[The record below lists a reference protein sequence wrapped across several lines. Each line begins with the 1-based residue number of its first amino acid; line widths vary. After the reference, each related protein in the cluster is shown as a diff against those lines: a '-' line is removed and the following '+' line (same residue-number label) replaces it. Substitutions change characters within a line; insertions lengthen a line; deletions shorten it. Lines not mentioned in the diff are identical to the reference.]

1 MSESEPRLIH
11 GYLEALAAQLPASI
25 VDELADGLAETH
37 RSYLGRGLSCD
48 AAAEAAVE
56 EFGSAEEILAG
67 FARVNP
73 ARRAA
78 RRLLGLGPVVGLCWV
93 AALMTSRVWPG
104 PLPARVGVGLA
115 LLASIG
121 LLAVAALGRRYRV
134 SVLSGMAGF
143 AGFAALDTALIVGVV
158 VLVGSLTWVTALAM
172 AGSLL
177 RVALCARALRPAIA
191 GWLGLAGWREPL
203 VCASVLSNLYV

>member
-1 MSESEPRLIH
+1 MSESEPRLIR
-11 GYLEALAAQLPASI
+11 GYLAVLACQLPASI

-37 RSYLGRGLSCD
+37 RFYLSRGLSCD

-56 EFGSAEEILAG
+56 EFGPADEILAG

-78 RRLLGLGPVVGLCWV
+78 RRLLGLGPVVGACWV
-93 AALMTSRVWPG
+93 AALVTSRVWPG
-104 PLPARVGVGLA
+104 PLPARVGVGVA

-134 SVLSGMAGF
+134 SVLSGVAGF

-158 VLVGSLTWVTALAM
+158 VLAGPLTWVTALAM
-172 AGSLL
+172 AGSMV
-177 RVALCARALRPAIA
+177 RVAVCARALRPAMA
-191 GWLGLAGWREPL
+191 G
-203 VCASVLSNLYV
+203 

>member
-1 MSESEPRLIH
+1 MPPSEPRLIRD
-11 GYLEALAAQLPASI
+11 YLQVLAAQLPASI

-37 RSYLGRGLSCD
+37 RSHLGRGLSPD

-78 RRLLGLGPVVGLCWV
+78 RRLLGLGPVVGGCWV
-93 AALMTSRVWPG
+93 AALVTSRVWPG
-104 PLPARVGVGLA
+104 PLPARVGIILA

-134 SVLSGMAGF
+134 CAFSGMAGF
-143 AGFAALDTALIVGVV
+143 AGFAALDIALIVGVV
-158 VLVGSLTWVTALAM
+158 VLAGSLTWVTALAM
-172 AGSLL
+172 AGSML
-177 RVALCARALRPAIA
+177 RVAVCARALRPA
-191 GWLGLAGWREPL
+191 LAG
-203 VCASVLSNLYV
+203 

>member
-1 MSESEPRLIH
+1 MPQSEPRLIRD
-11 GYLEALAAQLPASI
+11 YLQVLAAQLPASI

-37 RSYLGRGLSCD
+37 RSHLGRGLSPD

-56 EFGSAEEILAG
+56 EFGSAEEILASC
-67 FARVNP
+67 ARVTP

-78 RRLLGLGPVVGLCWV
+78 RRLLGLGPVVGGCWV
-93 AALMTSRVWPG
+93 AALVTSRVWPG

-134 SVLSGMAGF
+134 SVVSGVAGF
-143 AGFAALDTALIVGVV
+143 AGFAALDTALIVGVT
-158 VLVGSLTWVTALAM
+158 VLAGSMTWVMALAM
-172 AGSLL
+172 AGSML
-177 RVALCARALRPAIA
+177 RVALCARALRPAMA
-191 GWLGLAGWREPL
+191 G
-203 VCASVLSNLYV
+203 